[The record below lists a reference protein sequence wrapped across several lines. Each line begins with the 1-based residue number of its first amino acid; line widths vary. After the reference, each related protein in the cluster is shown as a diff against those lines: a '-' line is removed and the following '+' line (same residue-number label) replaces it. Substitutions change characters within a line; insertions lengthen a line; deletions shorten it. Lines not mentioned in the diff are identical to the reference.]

1 MDEGRRRRMKAYGRP
16 VRTGEHGCTFCP
28 SLLSLHN
35 PPCTAYGTGRLHK
48 VLLGCKIKQRERETQ
63 TRHSPPFHP
72 ENRHGTQQTGQVES
86 QT

>member
-48 VLLGCKIKQRERETQ
+48 VLLGCKIKQREREKLKPDTLRPSTPKIDMARSRQ
-63 TRHSPPFHP
+63 DR
-72 ENRHGTQQTGQVES
+72 
-86 QT
+86 